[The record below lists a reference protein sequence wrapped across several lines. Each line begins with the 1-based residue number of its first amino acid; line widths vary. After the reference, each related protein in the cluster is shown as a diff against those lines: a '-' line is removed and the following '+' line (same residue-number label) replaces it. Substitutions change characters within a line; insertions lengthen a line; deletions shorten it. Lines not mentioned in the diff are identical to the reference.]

1 MTDAVFE
8 NIRKECL
15 RIEEDVLHSGK
26 SHCNA
31 AAMWSWVHYLIGI
44 PMTIFA
50 AWAGIDAFSEN
61 PQFSGYLSL
70 ITATLAA
77 LQTFMSP
84 SDKSS
89 KHKSAGTDYFR
100 LKNQT
105 RIFREIELDE
115 SDKTEAIKTI
125 RVLAQNRDDLNSISP
140 SIPYLAYWLARK
152 GINRGNAVYN
162 ADKGAN

>member
-44 PMTIFA
+44 PMTISA
-50 AWAGIDAFSEN
+50 AWAGIDAFSDN
-61 PQFSGYLSL
+61 PQLSGYLSF

-89 KHKSAGTDYFR
+89 KHRSAGTDYFR

-105 RIFREIELDE
+105 RIFREIELNE

-140 SIPYLAYWLARK
+140 SIPYLAFWLARK

-162 ADKGAN
+162 ADKGDN

>member
-1 MTDAVFE
+1 MTDVVFE

-26 SHCNA
+26 SHFNIA
-31 AAMWSWVHYLIGI
+31 AVWSWVHYLIGI

-50 AWAGIDAFSEN
+50 AWAGIDSFREN
-61 PQFSGYLSL
+61 PRWSGYLSL

-84 SDKSS
+84 SDKSA

-125 RVLAQNRDDLNSISP
+125 RALAQNRDDLNSISP
-140 SIPYLAYWLARK
+140 SIPYIAYCLARR
-152 GINRGNAVYN
+152 GINKGNAIYK
-162 ADKGAN
+162 ADKRES

>member
-1 MTDAVFE
+1 MTDTVFE

-31 AAMWSWVHYLIGI
+31 AAIWSLVHYLIGI

-84 SDKSS
+84 SEKSS

-115 SDKTEAIKTI
+115 SDKTEAIKAI

-140 SIPYLAYWLARK
+140 SIPYLAFWVARK
-152 GINRGNAVYN
+152 GIDRGNAVYN